1 MQYTRLGKS
10 DLLVSRI
17 CMGCMGFGDPSTGQ
31 HRWTLDETASRDI
44 IRHALEQGINF
55 YDTAI
60 AYQNGS
66 SERYV
71 GRALRE
77 MAKRE
82 EVVLATK
89 FLPRT
94 AAQIAEGISGKQAI
108 ARSLD
113 QSLRNLGMD
122 YIDLY
127 IYHIWDYNTPVIDV
141 LEALHTAVTAGKVRA
156 IGISNCYAWQLAKA
170 NTLAERHQV
179 SMTEISLA
187 WLLTK
192 VTAPVIGATQKHHV
206 DGAVNAVALQLSPE
220 DIRYLEEAYQ
230 PHVLTGVMAQN
241 TPQAKDHHQ
250 VWTR

>member
-55 YDTAI
+55 TIPPSPIRTAP
-60 AYQNGS
+60 ANGTLAGRCGRWQNA
-66 SERYV
+66 R
-71 GRALRE
+71 RWCWPP
-77 MAKRE
+77 
-82 EVVLATK
+82 

-156 IGISNCYAWQLAKA
+156 IGISNCYAWQLAKVNA
-170 NTLAERHQV
+170 LAEREGLTSFV
-179 SMTEISLA
+179 SVQSHYNLIMREDERELFGLCA
-187 WLLTK
+187 EE
-192 VTAPVIGATQKHHV
+192 V
-206 DGAVNAVALQLSPE
+206 SP
-220 DIRYLEEAYQ
+220 
-230 PHVLTGVMAQN
+230 
-241 TPQAKDHHQ
+241 
-250 VWTR
+250 